1 MSGFEITD
9 EEFYNV
15 LSDIK
20 VDAFLQKPFCMEK
33 LNNVIEKIGTEN

>member
-1 MSGFEITD
+1 MSGFEISD

-20 VDAFLQKPFCMEK
+20 VDAFVQKPFCMEN
-33 LNNVIEKIGTEN
+33 LNNVIEKIGTKN